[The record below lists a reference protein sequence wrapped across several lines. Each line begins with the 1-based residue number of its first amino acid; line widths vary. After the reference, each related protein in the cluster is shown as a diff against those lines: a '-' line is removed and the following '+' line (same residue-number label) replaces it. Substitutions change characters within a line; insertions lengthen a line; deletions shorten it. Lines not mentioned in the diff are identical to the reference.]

1 MLHTH
6 SHRVTIDT
14 SNVDRRYIVGEN
26 RMITLLE
33 RIGRLLAYRMSIAE
47 FIGLGLILG
56 TPYLIA
62 GIIWSTTHTA
72 HLHQM
77 QGVDLVV
84 SFLGSIVS
92 WPVLLFSNVC
102 MQ

>member
-1 MLHTH
+1 MPGI
-6 SHRVTIDT
+6 ID
-14 SNVDRRYIVGEN
+14 NV
-26 RMITLLE
+26 
-33 RIGRLLAYRMSIAE
+33 GRLLSYRMSVGE
-47 FIGLGLILG
+47 LIGLGLILG
-56 TPYLIA
+56 TPYLIV
-62 GIIWSTTHTA
+62 GLIWSLTHTA